1 MVVTELAR
9 YKDSFGTE
17 VELSIE
23 EIKRTICPQ
32 ATDQEAA
39 NFLHLC
45 RYMGLNPFV
54 RDAYLIKYGTAAA
67 SMVVGKDAFTKRAD
81 SHPQFAG
88 MESGVIVQTSSNDL
102 VNRKGTLV
110 LPDETIV
117 GGWARVARV
126 DRKLDTDTTVAFNEF
141 STGQAMWKKMPGTM
155 IEKVAIVKALRTAF
169 PSTFSGLYDQAE
181 MGIDMTEDM
190 EPIADSRNTVEV
202 EPVRASKRVKALQ
215 PDLATHADQPDP
227 ECGDCQADAAASNV
241 TTLPRPA
248 GPPPAP
254 PAPKEDEPR
263 EIPDQ
268 GELNWC
274 PLHGEVEWALPYE
287 GGYGVITTTH
297 QTEDGNRLCYFGQAY
312 KDLFISTYAQMLG
325 DNNQNG
331 WLKERFDGR
340 TLSRLSP
347 QEILTAME
355 LLTT

>member
-45 RYMGLNPFV
+45 RYMGLNPCV

-190 EPIADSRNTVEV
+190 EPITDSRNTVEA
-202 EPVRASKRVKALQ
+202 EPVRGFKRGKVLP
-215 PDLATHADQPDP
+215 PDLVTHADQPDP

-268 GELNWC
+268 GELGGC
-274 PLHGEVEWALPYE
+274 PLHDEVEWTLNISKYGVVQAWHPIEE
-287 GGYGVITTTH
+287 GGG
-297 QTEDGNRLCYFGQAY
+297 CYFAPAH
-312 KDLFISTYAQMLG
+312 KDLFATTYQQVIGSEGAN
-325 DNNQNG
+325 D
-331 WLKERFDGR
+331 WLKGNFEGR
-340 TLSRLSP
+340 TWSK
-347 QEILTAME
+347 LTPKDIVAAME